1 MDQYE
6 CSSCG
11 ENYESHQLFRC
22 SSCAE
27 KQDTADTSEKMC
39 ESCIVPHIRKHPQD
53 VIDSI
58 GNKPLICSE
67 HKVLRLQ
74 YCMTCDVAFCWQCL
88 GSHSEHKFQTLSEKD
103 KELKKL
109 IHETLT
115 DLETVKEKPLRLKK
129 DSVSKTVEQKRLEV
143 LKLKDFIDKELNKIK
158 SKTDEMLDR
167 KLDGITAEENELNT
181 SVIDLGKMQA
191 KCRSL
196 LGMSTAA
203 IIETLPKVRSELE
216 EMNTT
221 YQLSMQTEIK
231 MNVVADHSLAPF
243 FEDLSFKIEQAI
255 KNKKPDL
262 VVAGYSGSR
271 SSTKSENLVAEE
283 SASQRSRF
291 FCQLNSPFKA
301 NSVYEIK
308 KEPCG
313 RIKVSLLDC
322 SIHIRLLSLLESP
335 YSHRVSP
342 ELKIVEVFG
351 VNECEFL
358 IKYDNDSLLVFDC
371 FEHSFKDAEQPA
383 IAISYPLWPYTISYF
398 DRKTAI
404 YHWSYW
410 DEERKKIKFTHD
422 DQFEIKCEK
431 KPFIKMNSTKKG
443 QLCFVD
449 VHQVIITVS
458 PWEKTFETIQ
468 PTLHKVESIDCISEI
483 SWLDGLFVWSAST
496 KSATFLLKV
505 RNQYQLSQIISWRN
519 QPEIF
524 EMKIKLSNG
533 ECRLRLFPSIKPE
546 DDLNEEE
553 HGVFAVF
560 CNWGALEKKK
570 LLATQ

>member
-39 ESCIVPHIRKHPQD
+39 ESCIVPHIRKHAQD
-53 VIDSI
+53 VIDSK
-58 GNKPLICSE
+58 GNKPLICLK

-103 KELKKL
+103 KELKKH

-158 SKTDEMLDR
+158 SKTHEMLDR
-167 KLDGITAEENELNT
+167 KLDGITAEENKLNT
-181 SVIDLGKMQA
+181 SVIDLGNMQA

-203 IIETLPKVRSELE
+203 IIETLPNVRSELE
-216 EMNTT
+216 ELNTT
-221 YQLSMQTEIK
+221 YQLSMKTEIK
-231 MNVVADHSLAPF
+231 LNVVADHTLVPY
-243 FEDLSFKIEQAI
+243 FEDLWFKIEQAI
-255 KNKKPDL
+255 KNEKTDIL
-262 VVAGYSGSR
+262 LAGSSGSR

-291 FCQLNSPFKA
+291 FCHLKSPFKA

-322 SIHIRLLSLLESP
+322 SGVKHQIESS

-342 ELKIVEVFG
+342 ELNIVEVFG
-351 VNECEFL
+351 VSDNEFL
-358 IKYDNDSLLVFDC
+358 IKYDNDSLLVFDRSK
-371 FEHSFKDAEQPA
+371 HSFKDAKQPA
-383 IAISYPLWPYTISYF
+383 IAISYPLWPYKETYYG
-398 DRKTAI
+398 RKTAI

-410 DEERKKIKFTHD
+410 DEERKKIKFTLD
-422 DQFEIKCEK
+422 DQFEIECEK
-431 KPFIKMNSTKKG
+431 KPFIKMNSISLG
-443 QLCFVD
+443 PLCFVD
-449 VHQVIITVS
+449 VHRVIIRVS
-458 PWEKTFETIQ
+458 PWNRSFETIQ
-468 PTLHKVESIDCISEI
+468 PTLHKVESIDCISP
-483 SWLDGLFVWSAST
+483 SYSLNCLFVWSAST
-496 KSATFLLKV
+496 KSATFLHKSK
-505 RNQYQLSQIISWRN
+505 NQYQLSQIISWRN

-524 EMKIKLSNG
+524 EMKIKLPNG
-533 ECRLRLFPSIKPE
+533 ERSIRLFPSIKPE

-560 CNWGALEKKK
+560 VSDLG
-570 LLATQ
+570 